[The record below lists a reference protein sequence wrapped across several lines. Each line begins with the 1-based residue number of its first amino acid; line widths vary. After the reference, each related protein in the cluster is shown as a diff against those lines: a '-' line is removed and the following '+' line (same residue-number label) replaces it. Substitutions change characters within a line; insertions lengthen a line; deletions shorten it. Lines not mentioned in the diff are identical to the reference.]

1 MSTATATRPPASP
14 PPLIRRI
21 TVDEYERIIEAGA
34 LEDPSRVE
42 LIDGYMVEKMGKNAA
57 HRYTTKET
65 LKALDRRLPAGWT
78 SQKEEPVRIPPDDE
92 PEPDIAIIRG
102 TDADYEFRLPAATD
116 VALLVEVAEATLSRD
131 RNKKLSTYAK
141 ARIPVYWIINLV
153 ARQVEVFSRPG
164 KNGYRSH
171 QVFKSGD
178 QLPVTIGGQELP
190 PIPVDSLLPR
200 PKPPKGKGRPK
211 GNGA

>member
-1 MSTATATRPPASP
+1 MSTATATRPPAP
-14 PPLIRRI
+14 PPPPIRRI

-65 LKALDRRLPAGWT
+65 LKALDSRLPAGWT

-116 VALLVEVAEATLSRD
+116 VALLVEVSEATLSRD

-153 ARQVEVFSRPG
+153 VRQVEVFSRPG
-164 KNGYRSH
+164 KTGYRSH
-171 QVFKSGD
+171 QVFKSGE
-178 QLPVTIGGQELP
+178 QVPVTIGGHELP
-190 PIPVDSLLPR
+190 SIPVESLLPHL
-200 PKPPKGKGRPK
+200 KPTKGKGRPK